1 MGAYKKM
8 PENAFTKLQ
17 MDAGIICSSFDPAT
31 GTIGDILGATTGGIQ
46 IDATPTFSDMG
57 EDVDNC
63 PNNMLEFKKIE
74 YWECKVAGTYLTTS
88 AADMKSLLGA
98 ATVENN
104 KVTLKSKLTKEDFQT
119 LWFVGDY
126 GDSGYLAVKLSNAL
140 NTSGLSLKTEKGGK
154 GQLSFEYLGH
164 YSLDNQDVAPLEI
177 YIKDEVTTYAIN
189 YNLTSCVA
197 TIKPNSVSTGADVVI
212 KVAPDADYELPATV
226 TVKVGGTTKT
236 VDTDYTWDSTSGILY
251 IFSATTTGDIDVTV
265 TCTEEG
271 D

>member
-1 MGAYKKM
+1 M
-8 PENAFTKLQ
+8 
-17 MDAGIICSSFDPAT
+17 
-31 GTIGDILGATTGGIQ
+31 
-46 IDATPTFSDMG
+46 
-57 EDVDNC
+57 NC

-98 ATVENN
+98 AIVDSN

-154 GQLSFEYLGH
+154 GQMSFEYLGH

-177 YIKDEVTTYAIN
+177 YIKDEVTTYSIN
-189 YNLTSCVA
+189 YNLTGCEA

-212 KVAPDADYELPATV
+212 KIAPDADYELPSTV

-236 VDTDYTWDSTSGILY
+236 VDTDYTWDNESGILY
-251 IFSATTTGDIDVTV
+251 ILSTATTDDIDVTV
-265 TCTEEG
+265 TCVEDEDNG
-271 D
+271 